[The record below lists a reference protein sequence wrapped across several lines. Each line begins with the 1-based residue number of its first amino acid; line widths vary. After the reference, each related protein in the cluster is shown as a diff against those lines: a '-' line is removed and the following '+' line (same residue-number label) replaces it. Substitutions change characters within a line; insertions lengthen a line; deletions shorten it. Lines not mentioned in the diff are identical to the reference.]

1 VSGEQASGFYPGLR
15 ADNSTTYW
23 TAHKDTNQRLVRDP
37 MRALLDHLAPV
48 FGEPVLFRPYR
59 DLRFSSD
66 EAPYIADHV
75 GPTIQ
80 RLDRWPLTSTPRS

>member
-1 VSGEQASGFYPGLR
+1 
-15 ADNSTTYW
+15 
-23 TAHKDTNQRLVRDP
+23 
-37 MRALLDHLAPV
+37 MRALLDHLAPI

-75 GPTIQ
+75 GPTVE